1 MKRSLIN
8 IIKILLLLAGFVY
21 ALWVFLPYREVG
33 NFVMSLAHSQ
43 LNSRGMRVNWSDVSG
58 ESDGFTVSNL
68 TLNGVVNLSF
78 SSITIRPR
86 ILASILSLGAVADI
100 NFKAANMRLGQNF
113 NFGDGRFLL
122 TAGRREILLEQL
134 RTNGD
139 FAINGYLTIDP
150 ARARIGRADAQLN
163 FPKEFADNLNLVK
176 NFLPL
181 VQEGERWYLRRQ

>member
-1 MKRSLIN
+1 M
-8 IIKILLLLAGFVY
+8 
-21 ALWVFLPYREVG
+21 
-33 NFVMSLAHSQ
+33 
-43 LNSRGMRVNWSDVSG
+43 
-58 ESDGFTVSNL
+58 
-68 TLNGVVNLSF
+68 
-78 SSITIRPR
+78 
-86 ILASILSLGAVADI
+86 
-100 NFKAANMRLGQNF
+100 
-113 NFGDGRFLL
+113 L